1 MPTSYGTPQPGD
13 DAQLRTW
20 RRRYAEDTER
30 GFSLRLPLALARRL
44 RAEAA
49 ARGVPH
55 SRYVADLL
63 RVALGDLP
71 GGPARAAVPPPPA
84 GAADALTPDA
94 PTPDAPTPDARG
106 RVDLRNLR
114 LIQLREG
121 RAGPSPLDT
130 ADRATVLRVLRA
142 DLAWLEDSDRR
153 APREASAHD

>member
-1 MPTSYGTPQPGD
+1 MSYGTPQPDD
-13 DAQLRTW
+13 DAQLRAW

-30 GFSLRLPLALARRL
+30 GFSLRLPLVLARRL

-55 SRYVADLL
+55 SRYAADLL
-63 RVALGDLP
+63 RAALGDLP

-142 DLAWLEDSDRR
+142 DLAWVEDSDRR
-153 APREASAHD
+153 ATREASTHD